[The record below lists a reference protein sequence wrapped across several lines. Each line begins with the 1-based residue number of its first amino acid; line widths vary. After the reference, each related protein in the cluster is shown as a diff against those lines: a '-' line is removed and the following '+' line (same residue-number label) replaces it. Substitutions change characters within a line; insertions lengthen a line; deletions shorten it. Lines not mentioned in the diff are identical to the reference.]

1 MTMDAVCIL
10 NNQKGKKSA
19 EMPGEIDYWDDSR
32 KLLSN
37 PNDFLK
43 RLEKYDKDN
52 ISDQIIGKLDVFLKK
67 NPNFKPA
74 VVLKAS

>member
-19 EMPGEIDYWDDSR
+19 EKPGEIDYWDDSR